1 MLGYPGTADGRD
13 VEKMIASGN
22 KQAELIYHAM
32 AVQVSKEIGHYLLIF
47 QAM

>member
-1 MLGYPGTADGRD
+1 MLAYLGTADGRD

-32 AVQVSKEIGHYLLIF
+32 AVPGF
-47 QAM
+47 QGNRCIIY